1 MLIRQLNFTQ
11 NDLGATS
18 DKNTNFNI
26 SKNLLCKVE
35 ISNSLCSEQF
45 RSLFLKDKL
54 KQGVHIHQTHDPSSP
69 RVSFSA
75 SRERTAAR
83 FPANSSH
90 MCCVELAL
98 DRLLCT
104 HRSRG
109 FLRRG
114 FSPFIT
120 PVHCLQVW
128 SISLQQY
135 LKGKKPFNKSWNF
148 CLLSTFI

>member
-1 MLIRQLNFTQ
+1 MLIRPQ
-11 NDLGATS
+11 NATS

-45 RSLFLKDKL
+45 RSLFSKDKL
-54 KQGVHIHQTHDPSSP
+54 KQGVHIHQTLDPSSP

-75 SRERTAAR
+75 SRGRTAAR
-83 FPANSSH
+83 FPANSCH

-104 HRSRG
+104 HYGSRG